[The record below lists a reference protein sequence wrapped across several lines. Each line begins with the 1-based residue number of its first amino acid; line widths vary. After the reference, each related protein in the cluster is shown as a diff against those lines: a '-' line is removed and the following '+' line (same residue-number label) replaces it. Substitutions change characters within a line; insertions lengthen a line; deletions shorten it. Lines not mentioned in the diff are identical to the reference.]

1 MVQPN
6 LFNDTTTYTNFG
18 DDAYPTE
25 WEAPWDTKAAIL
37 LIQGAA
43 VTLIVTFILCVCG
56 RKHIRRMNN
65 LMRVQELATIRIPEV
80 SSGGGITAAI
90 NNGEDGN
97 NSRLRQ
103 IRRIVT
109 APLRFID
116 DVVNTWASAPS
127 TDFEYY
133 DRMLVQMQRERENRR
148 ESVEERTKR
157 LMNAF
162 NVGECVWVR

>member
-1 MVQPN
+1 
-6 LFNDTTTYTNFG
+6 
-18 DDAYPTE
+18 
-25 WEAPWDTKAAIL
+25 
-37 LIQGAA
+37 
-43 VTLIVTFILCVCG
+43 
-56 RKHIRRMNN
+56 
-65 LMRVQELATIRIPEV
+65 MRVQELATIRIPEV
-80 SSGGGITAAI
+80 SSGGGMTAAI

-103 IRRIVT
+103 SRRIFT

-162 NVGECVWVR
+162 NVGECVWVRQSMPDNDVQNDSCC